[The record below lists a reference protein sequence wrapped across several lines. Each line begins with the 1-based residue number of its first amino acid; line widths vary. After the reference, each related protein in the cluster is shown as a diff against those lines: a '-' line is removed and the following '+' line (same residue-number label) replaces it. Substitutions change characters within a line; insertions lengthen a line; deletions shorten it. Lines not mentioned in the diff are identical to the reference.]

1 MTKSSLNQPAVP
13 SPKNRIRRALFAPTF
28 VLLVALLLGAAC
40 GLWESK
46 GPYDT
51 DPLEPADALKAF
63 QIVEG
68 FKVELFA
75 AEPEVVD
82 PVEITFDENGN
93 AYVAEMLDY
102 PFDPAEG
109 VPPRSRIR
117 FLEDTDADGRID
129 RATIFADQL
138 LQVTSVLPWKGGVLA
153 TSAPDIL
160 YLKDTDGDHK
170 ADLRE
175 VWFTGFETHTV
186 SPESRITNLRFGID
200 NWIYAANNGRPGE
213 ITSPK
218 WPDRPPVIVRGYD
231 VRFHPLTGAFEPAT
245 GPTQF
250 GMTFDEWGNR
260 FMSQNTVHLRHAVLP
275 APYVLANR
283 FFAPGAMLQ
292 YIPQDNPSESTV
304 YPLTQPQQWRVERTE
319 ARQERYDETQPG
331 RQELVGGHFTAATG
345 ATAYTGDAFPA
356 EFRGDVFVA
365 DANGNLVHRDI
376 LKPLGATF
384 TAERWP
390 KDRELLASTDVW
402 FRPVNMANAPDGNLY
417 ILDFYREYIE
427 EPASIPEAIK
437 QRLQLDFYRGDDLGR
452 IYRLAP
458 ASSSGGRGLQSGL
471 ANASTQTLVATL
483 AHANGWHR
491 LTAQRLLLERQ
502 DSNAIPALE
511 KLARESESPLG
522 RLHALW
528 TLDGLSALT
537 AEHVAAALKDQHA
550 EIRRHAI
557 RLAEKF
563 LPAMTDAVLACADD
577 PDPKVQFQLLLTLG
591 QIPGS
596 ERALARLAAEH
607 RDDLWFRA
615 AALLSVRDRPMQ
627 VLTRMLTSHA
637 DFFDLSASDGANS
650 AAGGAQRTAAED
662 PTTGRRAF
670 LRGLASIVG
679 ARRESAEL
687 RMFFVT
693 IDGSRPLRPA
703 PWRAALLAG
712 LADGLALEGGRGLR
726 EPSAAPILARFL
738 SDSSDGVREAA
749 FAVAPYFHLPG
760 LIRDALAA
768 APSEDISIERRERAV
783 RFLRGGEFDAV
794 APVLSKILNS
804 PSPQELQAAAVAT
817 LAYFDDPETPALLLA
832 GWQGYS
838 PAVRSRAAEALLGKR
853 GWAGALLDAVEKG
866 TVSAGAIDPVSRIR
880 LTQYP
885 EEAVRQRAERL
896 LAAEVRDRAQVIEAH
911 RGVSELP
918 TDLDRGRI
926 VFEEHCAQCHL
937 ARADRGRIGPDL
949 SGINNRSKE
958 ELLTH
963 ILDPSFEIQ
972 PNYTNYLVVA
982 KDGRVFD
989 GLLIGETA
997 HTVTLRGEY
1006 NDVTIPREAIEQIR
1020 PSEVSLMP
1028 EGLEQD
1034 LDHQQLADVIAYLR
1048 AGL

>member
-1 MTKSSLNQPAVP
+1 VL
-13 SPKNRIRRALFAPTF
+13 ALL
-28 VLLVALLLGAAC
+28 LLVALLLGAAC

-51 DPLEPADALKAF
+51 DPLETADALKAF

-68 FKVELFA
+68 FKIELFA
-75 AEPEVVD
+75 SEPEVVD

-102 PFDPAEG
+102 PFDPAAG
-109 VPPRSRIR
+109 APPRSRIR

-186 SPESRITNLRFGID
+186 SPESRITNLRFGVD

-218 WPDRPPVIVRGYD
+218 WPERPPVLVRGYD

-275 APYVLANR
+275 AQYVLANR
-283 FFAPGAMLQ
+283 FFAPPTMLQ

-304 YPLTQPQQWRVERTE
+304 YPLTRPQQWRVERTE

-376 LKPLGATF
+376 LKPSGATF

-427 EPASIPEAIK
+427 EPASIPESIK
-437 QRLQLDFYRGDDLGR
+437 ERLQLDFYRGDDRGR
-452 IYRLAP
+452 IYRLTP
-458 ASSSGGRGLQSGL
+458 AGSAAGRGLQSGL
-471 ANASTQTLVATL
+471 AAASAGELAATL

-502 DSNAIPALE
+502 DAGAIPAIE
-511 KLARESESPLG
+511 KLARGSESPLG

-528 TLDGLSALT
+528 TLDGLSSLT
-537 AEHVAAALKDQHA
+537 AAHVAAALQDQHP

-557 RLAEKF
+557 RLAETF
-563 LPAMTDAVLACADD
+563 LPAMTDAVLACIDD

-596 ERALARLAAEH
+596 EAALARLAAERH
-607 RDDLWFRA
+607 TDPWFRA

-627 VLTRMLTSHA
+627 LLTRMLGSHA
-637 DFFDLSASDGANS
+637 DFFNQPADAGSSGTP
-650 AAGGAQRTAAED
+650 AAGQANAAAQDATA
-662 PTTGRRAF
+662 GRRAF
-670 LRGLASIVG
+670 LRGLASILG
-679 ARRESAEL
+679 ARREPNEL
-687 RMFFVT
+687 GAFFNT
-693 IDGSRPLRPA
+693 LDGSRPLRPA
-703 PWRAALLAG
+703 AWRAALLAG

-726 EPSAAPILARFL
+726 EASAAPILARLL
-738 SDSSDGVREAA
+738 SDPSDEVREAA

-760 LIRDALAA
+760 MIRDALSAA
-768 APSEDISIERRERAV
+768 SSEEISIERRERAV
-783 RFLRGGEFDAV
+783 RFLRGGEFDTV
-794 APVLSKILNS
+794 APVLSAILNS
-804 PSPQELQAAAVAT
+804 PSPQELQSAAIAT
-817 LAYFDDPETPALLLA
+817 FSHFDNPETPALLLA

-838 PAVRSRAAEALLGKR
+838 PAVRARAAEALLGKR
-853 GWAGALLDAVEKG
+853 DWAGALLDAVETG
-866 TVSAGAIDPVSRIR
+866 TIRAGAIDPVSRIR

-885 EEAVRQRAERL
+885 EAAVREKAARL
-896 LAAEVRDRAQVIEAH
+896 LAAEVRDRAQIIEAH
-911 RGVSELP
+911 GDVAGLP
-918 TDLDRGRI
+918 TDLGRGRT

-972 PNYTNYLVVA
+972 PNYTNYLIVA

>member
-1 MTKSSLNQPAVP
+1 MDRTLDTRLARRGET
-13 SPKNRIRRALFAPTF
+13 SPTLLRLGAFA
-28 VLLVALLLGAAC
+28 LLVLVFLGTSC
-40 GLWESK
+40 TMWESK

-51 DPLEPADALKAF
+51 DPLAPEEALKTF
-63 QIVEG
+63 QIVDG
-68 FKVELFA
+68 FRAELFA

-82 PVEITFDENGN
+82 PVEIAFDEDGN

-102 PFDPAEG
+102 PFDPAAG
-109 VPPRSRIR
+109 TPPRSRIR
-117 FLEDTDADGRID
+117 FLEDTDRDGRID

-138 LQVTSVLPWKGGVLA
+138 LQVTSVLPWKEGVLA

-160 YLKDTDGDHK
+160 YLKDTNGDHK

-200 NWIYAANNGRPGE
+200 NWVYAANNGRPGE

-218 WPDRPPVIVRGYD
+218 WPDHPPVIVRGYD
-231 VRFHPLTGAFEPAT
+231 FRFHPLTGEFEPAT

-250 GMTFDEWGNR
+250 GMSFDEWGNR

-275 APYVLANR
+275 TPYVLANR
-283 FFAPGAMLQ
+283 FFAPTSMLQ
-292 YIPQDNPSESTV
+292 YIPEDNPMESAV
-304 YPLTQPQQWRVERTE
+304 YPLTKPQQWRVERTE

-331 RQELVGGHFTAATG
+331 RKELVGGHFTAATG

-356 EFRGDVFVA
+356 EFIGSVFVA

-376 LKPLGATF
+376 LKPSGATF
-384 TAERWP
+384 VAERWP

-427 EPASIPEAIK
+427 EPASIPESIK
-437 QRLQLDFYRGDDLGR
+437 QRLQLDFYRGDERGR

-458 ASSSGGRGLQSGL
+458 DQPSSNRGLQAGL
-471 ANASTQTLVATL
+471 GAASTQALVATL

-502 DSNAIPALE
+502 DSAAIPELE
-511 KLARESESPLG
+511 KLAIESESPLG

-528 TLDGLSALT
+528 TLDGLSALRG
-537 AEHVAAALKDQHA
+537 EHVAAALKDPHP

-557 RLAEKF
+557 RLAEGF
-563 LPAMTDAVLACADD
+563 LPELTSAVLARADD
-577 PDPKVQFQLLLTLG
+577 ADPKVQFQLLLTLG
-591 QIPGS
+591 RIAGN
-596 ERALARLAAEH
+596 ERPLAHLAAEH
-607 RDDLWFRA
+607 ADDSWFRA
-615 AALLSVRDRPMQ
+615 AALLSVGDRPLG
-627 VLTRMLTSHA
+627 VLTRMLNSHRE
-637 DFFDLSASDGANS
+637 FFDLPPADAAERANS
-650 AAGGAQRTAAED
+650 AAQDDPAA
-662 PTTGRRAF
+662 GRRAL
-670 LRGLASIVG
+670 LRGLAAILG
-679 ARRESAEL
+679 ARRQPAEL

-693 IDGSRPLRPA
+693 VDGSRVLRPA
-703 PWRAALLAG
+703 AWRAALLGG
-712 LADGLALEGGRGLR
+712 LADGLALAGTRGLR
-726 EPSAAPILARFL
+726 ESSAAPILARFL
-738 SDSSDGVREAA
+738 GDPSGEVREAA
-749 FAVAPYFHLPG
+749 FEVAPYFHLPG
-760 LIRDALAA
+760 MIRDALAA
-768 APSEDISIERRERAV
+768 AASEDITIERRERAV
-783 RFLRGGEFDAV
+783 RFLRGGDFTVV
-794 APVLSKILNS
+794 APVLSKILSS
-804 PSPQELQAAAVAT
+804 PSPQDLQSAAVTT
-817 LAYFDDPETPALLLA
+817 LSHFDDTETPKLLLA

-838 PAVRSRAAEALLGKR
+838 PAVRARAAEALLGKR
-853 GWAGALLDAVEKG
+853 DWAAALLDAVEQG
-866 TVSAGAIDPVSRIR
+866 TIGAASIDAVARIR

-885 EEAVRQRAERL
+885 EPAVRERAERL
-896 LAAEVRDRAQVIEAH
+896 LEAEVRDRAQVVEAH
-911 RGVSELP
+911 HDVIELP
-918 TDLDRGRI
+918 SDLDRGRRI
-926 VFEEHCAQCHL
+926 FEQHCAQCHL

-949 SGINNRSKE
+949 SGINNRGKE

-982 KDGRVFD
+982 KDGRVLD

-1006 NDVTIPREAIEQIR
+1006 DDVTIPREAIEQIR

-1034 LDHQQLADVIAYLR
+1034 LDHQALADVIAYLR